1 MSFERTNLNEIHH
14 TNDFHEKK
22 LTKRLQHFTNNEM
35 RGNEDLIKFRVS
47 LNNLEGKKSLIT
59 IIFRNKFR

>member
-1 MSFERTNLNEIHH
+1 MKYTKQMTFMR
-14 TNDFHEKK
+14 KK
-22 LTKRLQHFTNNEM
+22 LTKRLQHFTNDKM

-47 LNNLEGKKSLIT
+47 LNNLEKKKSLIT

>member
-1 MSFERTNLNEIHH
+1 MTFMR
-14 TNDFHEKK
+14 KK
-22 LTKRLQHFTNNEM
+22 LTKRLQHFTNNKM